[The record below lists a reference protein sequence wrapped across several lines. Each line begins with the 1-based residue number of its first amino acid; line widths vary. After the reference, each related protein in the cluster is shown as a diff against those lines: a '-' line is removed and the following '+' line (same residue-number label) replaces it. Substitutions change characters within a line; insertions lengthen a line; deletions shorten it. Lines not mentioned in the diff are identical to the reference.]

1 MKIVPLDRVNWTSKM
16 IIVKNKIK
24 AISMMKNKI
33 VQNNRA
39 IRKGQKIQRVKSI
52 QQRKMFKQFKAL
64 HNKIKVMKTMKNKML
79 FKHLN
84 RMRTKL
90 IKTCA
95 KNLN

>member
-79 FKHLN
+79 FKPLN
-84 RMRTKL
+84 RMRTKI